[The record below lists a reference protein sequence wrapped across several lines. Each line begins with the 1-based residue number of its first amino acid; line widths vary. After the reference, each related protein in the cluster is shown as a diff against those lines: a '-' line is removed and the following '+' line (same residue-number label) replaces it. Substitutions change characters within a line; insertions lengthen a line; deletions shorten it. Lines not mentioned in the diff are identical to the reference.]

1 MRYLLIINGR
11 AIERSHNADT
21 LKRHGAQF
29 KTRNKNLSVKVVK
42 DEIRTVTH

>member
-11 AIERSHNADT
+11 AVERSHNEET

-29 KTRNKNLSVKVVK
+29 KVRNKQLDVKVVR
-42 DEIRTVTH
+42 DEARTVTH

>member
-29 KTRNKNLSVKVVK
+29 KTRNKQLDVKVVR
-42 DEIRTVTH
+42 DEARTTTR